1 MRKTKIVAT
10 IGPASATPEG
20 ISALESAGVDVFR
33 INCSHL
39 DTEGLAAHI
48 RLVRDSAPR
57 CAVLV
62 DIQGPKMRYAGDETV
77 LVAGDAMAFSM
88 ASLGLDNGVRRS
100 ADLGLAVGHRVLLD
114 DGRLECR
121 ITGLSADSIATT
133 VVRGGLLRVRKGV
146 NLPDTEVL
154 GGVLS
159 AKDIDDLGVA
169 RDLGADIVAVSF
181 VQHPDDIVR
190 VRDIVGDDILV
201 FAKIERPQALA
212 RLADICA
219 VSDGVMAARGDLGV
233 ELPYEELPVS
243 QREIALVALRAGIMS
258 ICATEMLESMIS
270 QTRPTRA
277 EVADVSGAVRDGY
290 DAVMLSAETAVGHD
304 PALAVS
310 SMARIAEVAERAV
323 AMPNHFADAHPE
335 TAAVTAAAAALARR
349 ISADWIVS
357 LTFTGYSAR
366 LLAACR
372 PSSPIFA
379 VTPDDGACRRLRAAR
394 GVYPVT
400 EPRDGDVARAI
411 EKAVAAGRGAGLLHS
426 GDTVVV
432 CASRTNPRSDADT
445 ILLHRVA

>member
-10 IGPASATPEG
+10 IGPATASPEG
-20 ISALESAGVDVFR
+20 VAALVGAGADVIR

-39 DTEGLAAHI
+39 DTAGLAEAI
-48 RLVRDSAPR
+48 RLVRSTAPS

-62 DIQGPKMRYAGDETV
+62 DIQGPKMRYAGPETT
-77 LVAGDAMAFSM
+77 LVAGSSMSFSM
-88 ASLGLDNGVRRS
+88 ESLGLDNGMRRS
-100 ADLGLAVGHRVLLD
+100 ADLGLEVGHRVLLD

-121 ITGLSADSIATT
+121 IVGLTGAGIDTI
-133 VVRGGLLRVRKGV
+133 VVRGGLLKARKGV

-159 AKDIDDLGVA
+159 PKDLDDLAVA
-169 RDLGADIVAVSF
+169 RDLRADIVAVSF
-181 VQHPDDIVR
+181 VQHPDDVVR
-190 VRDIVGDDILV
+190 VRDIVGGDILV
-201 FAKIERPQALA
+201 FAKIERPQALD
-212 RLADICA
+212 RLEEICA

-243 QREIALVALRAGIMS
+243 QRRIALAALREGVMS

-270 QTRPTRA
+270 QSRPTRA

-304 PALAVS
+304 PALAVR
-310 SMARIAEVAERAV
+310 SMARIAETAEHGV
-323 AMPNHFADAHPE
+323 SLPNHFADTHPE

-372 PSSPIFA
+372 PSSPILA
-379 VTPDDGACRRLRAAR
+379 VTPDLDVCRQLRAAR
-394 GVYPVT
+394 GVYPVVH
-400 EPRDGDVARAI
+400 PRDGDVTRAI
-411 EKAVAAGRGAGLLHS
+411 ENALGAGREADLLVT

-432 CASRTNPRSDADT
+432 CASRTNPHSDADT
-445 ILLHRVA
+445 IFLQTVE